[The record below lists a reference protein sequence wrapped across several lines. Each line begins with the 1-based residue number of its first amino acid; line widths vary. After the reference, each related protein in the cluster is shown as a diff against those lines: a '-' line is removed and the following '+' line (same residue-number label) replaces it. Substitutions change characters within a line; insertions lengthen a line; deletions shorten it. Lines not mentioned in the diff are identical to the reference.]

1 MWNDA
6 AQRMPVEELRAL
18 QLQRLHDQVA
28 RIDEH
33 VPYYRE
39 RLAQAGVLP
48 DEMRSLADII
58 RLPFTAK
65 AHLREVFPFGLSAV
79 PRSELVEVHMSS
91 GSTGKPVVDAYT
103 RADLAL
109 WGDLMGRTLDMG
121 GVGPDDVV
129 QNSFGYGLFTGGF
142 GVHYGAETIGALVLP
157 ISSGNTRRQ
166 LETMRDFGTTTLA
179 GTPSYA
185 LYLAEYARDHGI
197 DPRSLG
203 LQRGF
208 FGAEPWSEAMRAQI
222 EDDWDIEAFDIY
234 GLTEIIGPGV
244 GAECAEHDGLHI
256 FEDHF
261 YPEVVDPDTGVVVPD
276 GTEGELVLTT
286 LTREGTPLLRYRTRD
301 VTYLID
307 EPCACGRTS
316 RRIHRLMGRTDDML
330 IIRGVNIFP
339 QQVEEVLLRTQGVA
353 PHYRLIVDRQGSMDT
368 LEVEVEMTAAAFS
381 DEVGDILALERRI
394 EADLRSALG
403 IQARCVLVNPKTVDR
418 ATTGKAVRTIDRR
431 EVTTRV

>member
-6 AQRMPVEELRAL
+6 AQRLPREQLRAEQLHRL
-18 QLQRLHDQVA
+18 QTQVERVRA
-28 RIDEH
+28 H
-33 VPYYRE
+33 VPWYRE
-39 RLAQAGVLP
+39 RMSQAGVEP
-48 DEMRSLADII
+48 GAIRSLNDLA

-65 AHLREVFPFGLSAV
+65 AHLREGFPFGLSAV
-79 PRSELVEVHMSS
+79 PRTELVEVHMSS

-103 RADLAL
+103 RGDLAL

-121 GVGPDDVV
+121 GVGPGDIV

-142 GVHYGAETIGALVLP
+142 GVHYGAETLGALVVP

-166 LETMRDFGTTTLA
+166 LETMVDFGTTTLTC
-179 GTPSYA
+179 TPSYA
-185 LYLAEYARDHGI
+185 LYLAEYAREQGI
-197 DPRSLG
+197 DPRVLG
-203 LQRGF
+203 LRRGF
-208 FGAEPWSEAMRAQI
+208 FGAEPWSEAMRQQI

-244 GAECAEHDGLHI
+244 GAECSEHDGLHV

-261 YPEVVDPDTGVVVPD
+261 YPEVVDPDTGVAVPD

-307 EPCACGRTS
+307 EPCPCGRTS

-339 QQVEEVLLRTQGVA
+339 QQIEEVLLRAQAVA
-353 PHYRLIVDRQGSMDT
+353 PHYRLVVDRHGSMDT
-368 LEVEVEMTAAAFS
+368 LLVEVEMTMEAFS
-381 DEVGDILALERRI
+381 DDVGDILALERRI
-394 EADLRSALG
+394 EADLKSALG
-403 IQARCVLVNPKTVDR
+403 IMVTCALVNPKSVER
-418 ATTGKAVRTIDRR
+418 AETGKVVRVIDRR
-431 EVTTRV
+431 EVRTHV

>member
-6 AQRMPVEELRAL
+6 AQRLPRTKLREL
-18 QLQRLHDQVA
+18 QLVRLQAQVA
-28 RIDEH
+28 RIDDR

-39 RLAQAGVLP
+39 RMAQAGVLP
-48 DEMRSLADII
+48 EEIKSLEDLV
-58 RLPFTAK
+58 RLPFTSK
-65 AHLREVFPFGLSAV
+65 AQLREGFPFGLSAV

-91 GSTGKPVVDAYT
+91 GSTGKPVVDGYT
-103 RADLAL
+103 RGDLEL

-142 GVHYGAETIGALVLP
+142 GVHYGAGTIGALVLP

-203 LQRGF
+203 LRKGF
-208 FGAEPWSEAMRAQI
+208 FGAEPWSEAMRHQI
-222 EDDWDIEAFDIY
+222 EEDWGIEAFDIY

-244 GAECAEHDGLHI
+244 GAECPEHDGLHVY
-256 FEDHF
+256 EDHF
-261 YPEVVDPDTGVVVPD
+261 YPEVVDPETGVPVPD

-286 LTREGTPLLRYRTRD
+286 LTRQGTPLLRYRTRD

-307 EPCACGRTS
+307 EPCRCGRTS

-339 QQVEEVLLRTQGVA
+339 QQVEEVLLRIQGVA
-353 PHYRLIVDRQGSMDT
+353 PHYQLVVDRHGSMDT
-368 LEVEVEMTAAAFS
+368 LEVEVEMTVDCFS
-381 DEVGDILALERRI
+381 DDVADILALERRI
-394 EADLRSALG
+394 EAELRSALG
-403 IQARCVLVNPKTVDR
+403 IQATCVLVNPKTVDR

-431 EVTTRV
+431 EVRTHV

>member
-1 MWNDA
+1 MWNDT
-6 AQRMPVEELRAL
+6 AQLMPRAQLRQL
-18 QLQRLHDQVA
+18 QLARLQAQVA
-28 RIDEH
+28 RVDERI
-33 VPYYRE
+33 PFYRGKME
-39 RLAQAGVLP
+39 QAGVLP
-48 DEMRSLADII
+48 GEIRGLPDIA
-58 RLPFTAK
+58 RLPFTSK
-65 AHLREVFPFGLSAV
+65 AQLREGFPFGLAAV
-79 PRSELVEVHMSS
+79 PRAELVEVHMSS
-91 GSTGKPVVDAYT
+91 GSTGKPVVDGYT
-103 RADLAL
+103 RADLEL

-121 GVGPDDVV
+121 GVGPEDVV

-142 GVHYGAETIGALVLP
+142 GVHYGAGTIGALVLP

-166 LETMRDFGTTTLA
+166 LDTMRDFGTTTLA

-185 LYLAEYARDHGI
+185 LYLAEYAREHGI

-203 LQRGF
+203 IRTGF

-222 EDDWDIEAFDIY
+222 EDDWGIEAFDIY

-261 YPEVVDPDTGVVVPD
+261 YPEVVHPETGLPVPD

-286 LTREGTPLLRYRTRD
+286 LTRQGTPLLRYRTRD

-307 EPCACGRTS
+307 EPCPCGRTS

-339 QQVEEVLLRTQGVA
+339 QQVEEVLLRVQGVA
-353 PHYRLIVDRQGSMDT
+353 PHYLLVVDRQGSMDT
-368 LEVEVEMTAAAFS
+368 LEVEVEMTVDCFS
-381 DEVGDILALERRI
+381 DDVGDVLALERRI
-394 EADLRSALG
+394 EAELRSALG
-403 IQARCVLVNPKTVDR
+403 IQARCVLVNPKTVER

-431 EVTTRV
+431 EVRTHV